1 MHVIF
6 VIEDI
11 KKKRSYNLHIESAHK
26 EEMDSNH
33 KESNDKSL
41 ESYSNVNHQNLQK
54 KAEGNKS
61 NKIRSDEDRFKK
73 MVVQVKRIHIESLKC
88 HICEKLFISRKS
100 LKHHVQTI
108 HDRKKQSTFQCSIC
122 NKAFDAEKDLDT
134 HISEIHI
141 DVAYVRQVLNK
152 HIYSAQKGSQTLQCQ
167 FCDTTF
173 SQNCDFNRHVS
184 SVHEGKKKF
193 KCAICDACHKNE
205 KCVKRH
211 TKHFC
216 CSFLA

>member
-1 MHVIF
+1 M
-6 VIEDI
+6 
-11 KKKRSYNLHIESAHK
+11 
-26 EEMDSNH
+26 
-33 KESNDKSL
+33 
-41 ESYSNVNHQNLQK
+41 ESYSNVNHENLKK
-54 KAEGNKS
+54 KAEEIES
-61 NKIRSDEDRFKK
+61 NKIRSVEDRKRK
-73 MVVQVKRIHIESLKC
+73 MTVQIKRLQIETLKC
-88 HICEKLFISRKS
+88 HVCAKILASKKS
-100 LKHHVQTI
+100 LKTHVETI
-108 HDRKKQSTFQCSIC
+108 HDRKKLSTFQCSIC

-193 KCAICDACHKNE
+193 KCAICDACHIKE
-205 KCVKRH
+205 KCVK
-211 TKHFC
+211 KCMQSFC
-216 CSFLA
+216 CAFLA